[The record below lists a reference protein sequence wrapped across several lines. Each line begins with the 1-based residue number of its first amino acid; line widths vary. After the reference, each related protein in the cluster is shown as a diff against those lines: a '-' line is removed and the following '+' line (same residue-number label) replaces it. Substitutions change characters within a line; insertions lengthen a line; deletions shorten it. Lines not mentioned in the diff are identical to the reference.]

1 MKGQEQAGIKRGAR
15 STANA
20 ENSRLAGQWGWKALA
35 SSTDVPHHPWGLW
48 EAGVEPARPGASL
61 TALADVHAEEW
72 QLGAVGADAV
82 EVLTVELSLPLLLPQ
97 LHPADVTAAVEEVL
111 LQPPVGEKR
120 GKGTSEPREA
130 PLPPRALKPK
140 APHLLLRLMR
150 EGIWQRL

>member
-1 MKGQEQAGIKRGAR
+1 M
-15 STANA
+15 
-20 ENSRLAGQWGWKALA
+20 
-35 SSTDVPHHPWGLW
+35 
-48 EAGVEPARPGASL
+48 EPAGPGASL

-120 GKGTSEPREA
+120 GKGTPEPREA

-150 EGIWQRL
+150 EAFGSVSKEVLSTKELIFPTVVLEKTLESPLDSKEIKPVNPKGNQS